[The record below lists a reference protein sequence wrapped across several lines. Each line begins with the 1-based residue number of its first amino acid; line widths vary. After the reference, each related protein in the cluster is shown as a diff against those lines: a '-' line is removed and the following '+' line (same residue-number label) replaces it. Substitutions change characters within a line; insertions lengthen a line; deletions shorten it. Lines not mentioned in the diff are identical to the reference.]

1 MLSQGVIDWQGRR
14 IPGFRVRMPEKILTV
29 KSSDNYNISSESE
42 AVIEVELDQ
51 YETDEEYN
59 RTN

>member
-14 IPGFRVRMPEKILTV
+14 IPGFRVGMPEKILTV
-29 KSSDNYNISSESE
+29 KSSDNYNIPSESE
-42 AVIEVELDQ
+42 AVIEVELDLD
-51 YETDEEYN
+51 ETDEEYN

>member
-14 IPGFRVRMPEKILTV
+14 IPGFRVGMLEKILTV
-29 KSSDNYNISSESE
+29 KSSDNYNIPSESE
-42 AVIEVELDQ
+42 AVIEVELDLD
-51 YETDEEYN
+51 ETDEEYN